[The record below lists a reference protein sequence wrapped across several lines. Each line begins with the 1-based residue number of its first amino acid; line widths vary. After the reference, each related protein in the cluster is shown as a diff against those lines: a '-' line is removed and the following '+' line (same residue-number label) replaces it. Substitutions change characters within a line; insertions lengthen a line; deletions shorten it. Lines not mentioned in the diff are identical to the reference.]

1 MDIAARRG
9 AHIDVGIFGLLL
21 GRPGGA
27 DLQDHRS
34 FGSALLPVM
43 PIPQYSDAMQ
53 MRDAL
58 RVMQKIFSEKDC
70 KQRVIRLYLA
80 T

>member
-1 MDIAARRG
+1 
-9 AHIDVGIFGLLL
+9 
-21 GRPGGA
+21 
-27 DLQDHRS
+27 
-34 FGSALLPVM
+34 
-43 PIPQYSDAMQ
+43 MQ

-58 RVMQKIFSEKDC
+58 RAMQKIFSEKDC